1 LKAECKAPCPKDSL
15 LDVKLAEDAMNL
27 ELVDGFKLS

>member
-1 LKAECKAPCPKDSL
+1 VKLLVLKISL

-27 ELVDGFKLS
+27 ELVDGFKPS